1 MRCSKCESDNPSGK
15 RFCGDCGAPLTSRC
29 PKCGADN
36 PGKRFC
42 GDCGTALAAG
52 NLSAASA
59 GSLSAPDRAIV
70 VEQTAPLVT
79 GERKTVTALFAD
91 IKGSMELM
99 QDLDPE
105 EARTI
110 VDPALKLM
118 IDAVHHYGGY
128 VVQSTG
134 DGIFALF
141 GAPLAHEDHPQ
152 RAVYAALRLQEGMQR
167 YTAELRE
174 AGKLPVETRV
184 GVNTGEVV
192 VRSIETE
199 DGHAEYSSIGH
210 STSLAA
216 RMQALAPTGSIAVT
230 DATRKLCEGYITF
243 KSLGATV
250 VKGVAKPVSAYE
262 ATGLGPLRTRL
273 QRAAVRGFTKFVGR
287 QRAMETMKHAAEQAH
302 SGRGQIVAVMAEP
315 GVGKS
320 RLLFEFKATV
330 QSAWMV
336 LEAFPVS
343 HGKASAYLPV
353 IDLLH
358 RYFEITTEDDA
369 RKRREKV
376 AGKVLMLDRTLENTL
391 PYLFSLLDIA
401 GTPDALA
408 QMDSEVKRRRTLE
421 AIKRM
426 LLRES
431 LNQPLML
438 IFEDLHWIDGETR
451 GLLNLL
457 ADGIANARILL
468 MVNYRPE
475 YHHEWG
481 NRTYYTQLTLEPLA
495 HQDADEML
503 STLLGNAPELHR
515 LKRSIIERTEGNP
528 LFIEELVQ
536 VLFDD
541 GTLVCNGTIK
551 VARAL
556 SQVRLPPTAQ
566 AVLAERIDR
575 LPTQQKELLQTLAV
589 AGRQFSLGLIRR
601 IVPFSDDQ
609 LDLMLAELHLAEF
622 IYEQPA
628 FPYVEYSFKHVLT
641 QEVAY
646 DSVLTERRQQVHE
659 LVARAIEDLFAATL
673 ADHYGA
679 LVHHYGRSGNG
690 LKAVKYLHLQAE
702 QAMSRSAYAEARDQL
717 TSALGI
723 LRMQP
728 DNVECNRVEI
738 AVRHKLALCMRI
750 ATRAGF
756 AASAPVEI
764 LERARELCE
773 KISDHRK
780 LVEVLEALAIQ
791 YGTRSKH
798 QKARALREQLLA
810 IAVRLGDPET
820 IGRAQFWLG
829 HSSMFAGNFAA
840 AEEEFER
847 AETISTNS
855 AIRVA
860 TVGDWQSET
869 QGLASLT
876 SWCLGFPDR
885 AAAKSAKSFISA
897 QGSSSAGLAWKLYWS
912 GVLHVMFRD
921 WSTAHSHADQAIK
934 LAEEHGLVYML
945 PWSAFLRGWARVHLG
960 QTADGLSEML
970 ESRRDMQ
977 ISGAIIQPWF
987 FWGLADIYVTIGAPR
1002 EGLEAIAEGLRM
1014 AQLTR
1019 NGFAD
1024 AELRRLKGECLLM
1037 EWAQQTSRFEDDTL
1051 QTQAAEAS
1059 GCFRQAIEVARRQKA
1074 RSWELRATVS
1084 LARLLEK
1091 QGHRDE
1097 ARIMLR
1103 EIYNWFTEGFDTADL
1118 KDAKALLDDVFDW
1131 SSRRT

>member
-1 MRCSKCESDNPSGK
+1 
-15 RFCGDCGAPLTSRC
+15 
-29 PKCGADN
+29 
-36 PGKRFC
+36 
-42 GDCGTALAAG
+42 
-52 NLSAASA
+52 
-59 GSLSAPDRAIV
+59 
-70 VEQTAPLVT
+70 
-79 GERKTVTALFAD
+79 
-91 IKGSMELM
+91 
-99 QDLDPE
+99 
-105 EARTI
+105 
-110 VDPALKLM
+110 
-118 IDAVHHYGGY
+118 
-128 VVQSTG
+128 
-134 DGIFALF
+134 
-141 GAPLAHEDHPQ
+141 
-152 RAVYAALRLQEGMQR
+152 
-167 YTAELRE
+167 
-174 AGKLPVETRV
+174 
-184 GVNTGEVV
+184 
-192 VRSIETE
+192 
-199 DGHAEYSSIGH
+199 
-210 STSLAA
+210 
-216 RMQALAPTGSIAVT
+216 
-230 DATRKLCEGYITF
+230 
-243 KSLGATV
+243 
-250 VKGVAKPVSAYE
+250 
-262 ATGLGPLRTRL
+262 
-273 QRAAVRGFTKFVGR
+273 
-287 QRAMETMKHAAEQAH
+287 
-302 SGRGQIVAVMAEP
+302 
-315 GVGKS
+315 
-320 RLLFEFKATV
+320 
-330 QSAWMV
+330 
-336 LEAFPVS
+336 
-343 HGKASAYLPV
+343 
-353 IDLLH
+353 
-358 RYFEITTEDDA
+358 
-369 RKRREKV
+369 
-376 AGKVLMLDRTLENTL
+376 
-391 PYLFSLLDIA
+391 
-401 GTPDALA
+401 
-408 QMDSEVKRRRTLE
+408 
-421 AIKRM
+421 
-426 LLRES
+426 
-431 LNQPLML
+431 ML

-457 ADGIANARILL
+457 ADRIANARILL

-495 HQDADEML
+495 HEDADEML
-503 STLLGNAPELHR
+503 STLLGNATELHP

-541 GTLVCNGTIK
+541 GTLVRNGTIK

-556 SQVRLPPTAQ
+556 SQVSLPPTAQ

-575 LPTQQKELLQTLAV
+575 LPTQQKELLQMLAV

-609 LDLMLAELHLAEF
+609 LDLMLAELQLAEF

-646 DSVLTERRQQVHE
+646 SSVLTERRKQIHE
-659 LVARAIEDLFAATL
+659 FVARAIEDLFAPTI

-690 LKAVKYLHLQAE
+690 LKAVKYLYLQAE
-702 QAMSRSAYAEARDQL
+702 QAMNRSAYAEARDQL

-728 DNVECNRVEI
+728 DKVECNRVEI
-738 AVRHKLALCMRI
+738 AARHKLAICMRI

-773 KISDHRK
+773 KINDHREIGGGFGGPCDSIRYAVRASK
-780 LVEVLEALAIQ
+780 GA
-791 YGTRSKH
+791 RSSRGI
-798 QKARALREQLLA
+798 AA
-810 IAVRLGDPET
+810 IAVRLGNPQT

-829 HSSMFAGNFAA
+829 HSSMFAGNFTA
-840 AEEEFER
+840 AEEEFKR
-847 AETISTNS
+847 AETKSTNS

-860 TVGDWQSET
+860 TFGDWQSET

-885 AAAKSAKSFISA
+885 AAAKSAKSFIGA
-897 QGSSSAGLAWKLYWS
+897 QASTSAGLAWTLYWS

-921 WSTAHSHADQAIK
+921 WPTAHRHADQAIK

-970 ESRRDMQ
+970 ESRRDME

-987 FWGLADIYVTIGAPR
+987 FWGLADIYVTVGASR
-1002 EGLEAIAEGLRM
+1002 EGLEATAEGLRM

-1051 QTQAAEAS
+1051 KTLAAEAS
-1059 GCFRQAIEVARRQKA
+1059 GCFREAIEVARRQKA

-1084 LARLLEK
+1084 LARLLDK
-1091 QGHRDE
+1091 QWHRDE

-1118 KDAKALLDDVFDW
+1118 KDAKALLDDAFDW